1 MANRLAM
8 NSRLPLAALVATLAV
23 VAAALPLAA
32 MAEKADRRKPLEI
45 SADRSGTLDYGKQLT
60 VLMGNVVISQ
70 GTMAIRAEKV
80 EVRQLPNN
88 NATAMAT
95 GEGGKPASFRQKREG
110 VDEHI
115 EGSADRIEYDSRG
128 DIVRFVGNASVRR
141 TRGNTTADEV
151 SGAVISYDNG
161 KETFNVQGSAVA
173 SNTPSATRDG
183 RVRMVITPQPEA
195 ASAPR

>member
-1 MANRLAM
+1 MKP
-8 NSRLPLAALVATLAV
+8 RLPLAALVALAV
-23 VAAALPLAA
+23 ALPGAA
-32 MAEKADRRKPLEI
+32 IAEKADRRKPLEI

-60 VLMGNVVISQ
+60 VLLGNVVISQ
-70 GTMAIRAEKV
+70 GSMAIRAEKV
-80 EVRQLPNN
+80 EVRQLPNS
-88 NATAMAT
+88 NATAIAV

-110 VDEHI
+110 VDEYI

-141 TRGNTTADEV
+141 TRGNITADEV

-161 KETFNVQGSAVA
+161 SETFSVQGSTAA
-173 SNTPSATRDG
+173 ANTPSATRDG
-183 RVRMVITPQPEA
+183 RVRMVITPQPDA